1 MYNNLLILGDVYCS
15 RTMVVNDEIC
25 NLNNQF
31 FIDKKDVYDEELK
44 SLRVTVDTK
53 TGMRYSFTLRSP
65 HIDR

>member
-1 MYNNLLILGDVYCS
+1 MYCS

-25 NLNNQF
+25 NLNVNF
-31 FIDKKDVYDEELK
+31 FIDKKYIYNEELK